1 MSLQQALER
10 LRAPHP
16 AVQAAAVAAVF
27 ELAARAQS
35 ATQRDAA
42 LAECLSHGSQVGRAI
57 TFPCVWLP
65 LSEAL
70 PHHERQPSLS
80 PRPHRLAGRGGGG
93 GAGAARPP
101 S

>member
-57 TFPCVWLP
+57 TFPVCLV
-65 LSEAL
+65 AL
-70 PHHERQPSLS
+70 VGSS
-80 PRPHRLAGRGGGG
+80 AAPRKTT
-93 GAGAARPP
+93 
-101 S
+101 